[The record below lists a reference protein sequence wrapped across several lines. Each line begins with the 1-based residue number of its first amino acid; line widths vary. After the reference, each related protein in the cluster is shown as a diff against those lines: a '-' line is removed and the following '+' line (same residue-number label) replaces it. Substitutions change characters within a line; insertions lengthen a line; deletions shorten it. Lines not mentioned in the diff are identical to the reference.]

1 MPDTQPARFAATRQ
15 FAKTFARLP
24 AKKQEKVRQ
33 VLATALD
40 DISAPLLRLYP
51 LTGDW
56 AGAYSLSAGGDL
68 RILFEIVEEPDDDS
82 DQSQNEDNDQ
92 REGDDDEGP
101 RTVVVGVL
109 IIVGT
114 HAQLYG

>member
-1 MPDTQPARFAATRQ
+1 MPNLQPVRFAATRQ
-15 FAKTFARLP
+15 FAKAFARLP

-40 DISAPLLRLYP
+40 DISAPLLRLHP

-68 RILFEIVEEPDDDS
+68 RILFEVVEEPGDNQSQDDDQTEGR
-82 DQSQNEDNDQ
+82 DDKESQ
-92 REGDDDEGP
+92 
-101 RTVVVGVL
+101 TVVVGIL
-109 IIVGT
+109 ITVGT

>member
-1 MPDTQPARFAATRQ
+1 MPDLQPARFAATRQ
-15 FAKTFARLP
+15 FAKAFARLP

-33 VLATALD
+33 VLAAALND
-40 DISAPLLRLYP
+40 VSAPLLRLHP

-56 AGAYSLSAGGDL
+56 AGTYSLSAGGDL
-68 RILFEIVEEPDDDS
+68 RILFEIVEEQGGDGDK
-82 DQSQNEDNDQ
+82 SQNEDNDQ
-92 REGDDDEGP
+92 RDEGP

>member
-1 MPDTQPARFAATRQ
+1 MPDLQPARFAATRQ
-15 FAKTFARLP
+15 FGKAFARLS
-24 AKKQEKVRQ
+24 AKKQQKVRQ

-40 DISAPLLRLYP
+40 DISSPLLRFHQ

-68 RILFEIVEEPDDDS
+68 RILFEVVKEPDDD
-82 DQSQNEDNDQ
+82 QSHNS
-92 REGDDDEGP
+92 DDEKP
-101 RTVVVGVL
+101 QKTVDIGVL
-109 IIVGT
+109 ITVGT